1 MEQPSSSSCTV
12 RVAKMPAAFLR
23 PPSARDELSA
33 AATQFGGADK
43 VAVLHSKRCA
53 LLELPSAEAAAAMV
67 AHHAAQPLVLGGKP
81 AVVSV
86 EAKGRWEWSTWEQS
100 RQLSLTDDERVAK
113 ECAACVALLVARL
126 EEDERRVNA
135 ARRKEEHTEHLA
147 VLTRVFSHQRF
158 DRASCWRHHRHP
170 GGGGCDYVTCQRSH
184 VTAGLPQ
191 GLPRF
196 CCAPPSQREFVERDT
211 FPAEHREAAQEKARV
226 NAALVALAASHRVSS
241 PRCLVLDGPGA
252 CTVKALRLGLGRHPS
267 QMAVPNTCTQ
277 TYSALQRPRPLVG
290 QASSRT
296 RTGVGA
302 PSRRLARRGPR

>member
-86 EAKGRWEWSTWEQS
+86 EAKGRWKWSTWEQS

-113 ECAACVALLVARL
+113 ECAACVALLVARG
-126 EEDERRVNA
+126 ERV
-135 ARRKEEHTEHLA
+135 
-147 VLTRVFSHQRF
+147 
-158 DRASCWRHHRHP
+158 
-170 GGGGCDYVTCQRSH
+170 
-184 VTAGLPQ
+184 
-191 GLPRF
+191 RF
-196 CCAPPSQREFVERDT
+196 CACAPPRARPELC
-211 FPAEHREAAQEKARV
+211 PALSKTEGWSLAWRCCSAR
-226 NAALVALAASHRVSS
+226 
-241 PRCLVLDGPGA
+241 
-252 CTVKALRLGLGRHPS
+252 
-267 QMAVPNTCTQ
+267 
-277 TYSALQRPRPLVG
+277 
-290 QASSRT
+290 
-296 RTGVGA
+296 
-302 PSRRLARRGPR
+302 SRRPMLC